1 MITCPYCNTVN
12 QSGAAFCSRC
22 GTMLDSHPADVN
34 SPRQGSAQDPLGA
47 SPPAEILQPTVP
59 SGTRQQSGA
68 VNKHTIPV
76 LPKNQVEEFL
86 PRPVG
91 AIFGDRFLFDGL
103 RYKDARVI
111 HYTVVEISTSTKP
124 LFHICANPDCGTLHP
139 PVGRELEQYCSQCGS
154 PLQSSDLLLLLQEAR
169 QPIFGTA
176 SEIVNKPGGL
186 AHPNVR
192 APLAYFTELVCGETR
207 SCLVSPTYSTF
218 PEHIERSLVLPWG
231 IQLAR
236 GMDFLHSNQLSFG
249 GQIDQS
255 CFGIDGTHPV
265 WSNFTACNVPSEMV
279 SQAQPADVRTL
290 AAQIFFWQTGKS
302 KYSFEPSLPP
312 PINRFFKEAIEGK
325 GFPSGETLAQA
336 IETAINDSTAQQSIA
351 YRLGRCSDVGLERNL
366 NEDSLTTIE
375 FNRVLQSISLPLGVY
390 AIADGMGGH
399 SAGEVA
405 SGTIINIITQRALTL
420 DPLLPVS
427 PDERLKWL
435 KETVEAANKAVYDL
449 RKSAGTDMGSTLV
462 AVLLD
467 GVQATLAHA
476 GDSRIY
482 CVNPQ
487 KIEQLTTD
495 HSLVE
500 RLVSSGQITRD
511 AARYHPQ
518 RNVVYRTIGDK
529 LNVEIETSTHALT
542 PGDQLLLCSDGLTGM
557 LEDRTIQKLVLDA
570 ASPQD
575 ACERLISAANSAGGE
590 DNITAIVIKIE
601 AV

>member
-22 GTMLDSHPADVN
+22 GTMLDSNPVEMN
-34 SPRQGSAQDPLGA
+34 SQRHGSSQVTAPNVVT
-47 SPPAEILQPTVP
+47 QPTVP
-59 SGTRQQSGA
+59 SKTIQPPAAEKKQT
-68 VNKHTIPV
+68 TIPI
-76 LPKNQVEEFL
+76 PYQDHGDEFI
-86 PRPVG
+86 PRPIG
-91 AIFGDRFLFDGL
+91 AIFGDRFLFDSL

-111 HYTVVEISTSTKP
+111 HYTVIEKNTPAKP
-124 LFHICANPDCGTLHP
+124 LFRICANPDCGTLHP
-139 PVGRELEQYCSQCGS
+139 PIGSELEQYCSQCGS
-154 PLQSSDLLLLLQEAR
+154 PLQSSDLLLLLQESH

-176 SEIVNKPGGL
+176 SDIANKPGGL

-192 APLAYFTELVCGETR
+192 SPLAYFTELVCGETR
-207 SCLVSPTYSTF
+207 YCLVSPTYSSF
-218 PEHIERSLVLPWG
+218 PEHLERSLVLPWG

-236 GMDFLHSNQLSFG
+236 GLDFLHSNQLSFG

-255 CFGIDGTHPV
+255 YFGIDGTHPV
-265 WSNFTACNVPSEMV
+265 WSNFTACDVPSEMV
-279 SQAQPADVRTL
+279 LQAQPADVRAL

-302 KYSFEPSLPP
+302 KVSFEPSLPP
-312 PINRFFKEAIEGK
+312 AINRFFKEAIDGK
-325 GFPSGETLAQA
+325 GYPNGEALAQA
-336 IETAINDSTAQQSIA
+336 IETAIHDSTAQQSIA
-351 YRLGRCSDVGLERNL
+351 YHLGRCSDVGLERGL
-366 NEDSLTTIE
+366 NEDSLATIE

-390 AIADGMGGH
+390 AVADGMGGH

-405 SGTIINIITQRALTL
+405 SGTIVNIITQRALTI

-427 PDERLKWL
+427 PEDRQIWL
-435 KETVEAANKAVYDL
+435 KEAVEAANKAVYDL

-467 GVQATLAHA
+467 GVQATLAHV

-482 CVNPQ
+482 CVNSQ

-511 AARYHPQ
+511 EARYHPQ

-529 LNVEIETSTHALT
+529 LNVEIETSSIALT

-557 LEDRTIQKLVLDA
+557 LEDRIIQKLILDA
-570 ASPQD
+570 SSPQD
-575 ACERLISAANSAGGE
+575 ACERLISAANATGGE
-590 DNITAIVIKIE
+590 DNITAIVIRIE